1 MDRVVDEKV
10 KRFSSSNELRFCSS
24 ENEIPASGW
33 AIHASAKLRQ
43 IVASRSFGGIEI
55 VDSAGVSWSAAEG
68 EEFSANVCQVFVDG
82 QFVGDAKAVELAIVD
97 RRPYTELIWL
107 PVPAYD

>member
-1 MDRVVDEKV
+1 MDRAVNEKV
-10 KRFSSSNELRFCSS
+10 KRFSSSNELRFCPS

-43 IVASRSFGGIEI
+43 TVAL
-55 VDSAGVSWSAAEG
+55 DSASVSWSAAEG
-68 EEFSANVCQVFVDG
+68 EEFSADVCQVFVNG
-82 QFVGDAKAVELAIVD
+82 QFVGDAKTVELAIVD
-97 RRPYTELIWL
+97 HRPYTELIWL